1 MKNRLVIIFL
11 LMMLFLSGCKSDGE
25 STRVVLTTGF
35 SKNEIFRIENKS
47 CTLPEVM
54 VFLTNIQNRYE
65 SVFGEEIWSASTD
78 GMTLEE
84 DVKDTVLAQLAQM
97 KTMDLLAERNGVSLS
112 DEEKEKAG
120 QAAAEYFSSLNE
132 TEKELL
138 GVTEKEIE
146 NLYLEYALAEKVYDF
161 IIKDIRKK
169 VW

>member
-25 STRVVLTTGF
+25 NTRVVLTTGF

-78 GMTLEE
+78 GMTCEA
-84 DVKDTVLAQLAQM
+84 DV
-97 KTMDLLAERNGVSLS
+97 
-112 DEEKEKAG
+112 
-120 QAAAEYFSSLNE
+120 
-132 TEKELL
+132 
-138 GVTEKEIE
+138 
-146 NLYLEYALAEKVYDF
+146 
-161 IIKDIRKK
+161 
-169 VW
+169 

>member
-25 STRVVLTTGF
+25 NTRVVLTTGF

-84 DVKDTVLAQLAQM
+84 DVKDTVLAQLAQSVPAQIAGVLRVSVQYH
-97 KTMDLLAERNGVSLS
+97 DLHSVLLLVIKNFNEWAVS
-112 DEEKEKAG
+112 
-120 QAAAEYFSSLNE
+120 
-132 TEKELL
+132 
-138 GVTEKEIE
+138 
-146 NLYLEYALAEKVYDF
+146 
-161 IIKDIRKK
+161 
-169 VW
+169 